1 MSPDP
6 KQSLVYRVGAGLL
19 GAGAGLVLWLL
30 WYLVLTG
37 AFALEPRA
45 AIAWA
50 AAVTVTF
57 LWMHAVPMRWNRR
70 LRTWSRLRWPPAG
83 LGWTAALAPGL
94 LLLLASLSVLLLAL
108 GLATPDQTPAPLAE
122 FMERPWGA
130 LAFVA
135 IATLA
140 VPVMEEVGFRGWVQR
155 PLERR
160 IGAQAAI
167 GVTAVLFAAV
177 HLGSSLF
184 PARVAG
190 GLVLGHA
197 VYATRS
203 VWTGILLHA
212 SWNAGMFALGALLP
226 DWDPTGA
233 GWGTAAPALAC
244 ALAGLLWCVW
254 TVRRMEYRVAEE
266 RRRSA
271 TPAP

>member
-1 MSPDP
+1 MKADR
-6 KQSLVYRVGAGLL
+6 KQTAAERIGAGLL
-19 GAGAGLVLWLL
+19 AAGAGLVLWLL

-45 AIAWA
+45 AIGWA
-50 AAVTVTF
+50 AAVTIAF

-70 LRTWSRLRWPPAG
+70 LRAWSRLRWPPAG
-83 LGWTAALAPGL
+83 IGWTAALAPGL
-94 LLLLASLSVLLLAL
+94 LLLLGSLSTALLAL
-108 GLATPDQTPAPLAE
+108 GLATPDELPKPLAE
-122 FMERPWGA
+122 FMERPWGP
-130 LAFVA
+130 LAFVL
-135 IATLA
+135 IATTA

-167 GVTAVLFAAV
+167 GVAAVLFALA
-177 HLGSSLF
+177 HLGSTLL

-212 SWNAGMFALGALLP
+212 AWNAGMFAIGALFP
-226 DWDPTGA
+226 EWDPTGA
-233 GWGTAAPALAC
+233 GWGTAGPALLGA
-244 ALAGLLWCVW
+244 AAGLLWCVW
-254 TVRRMEYRVAEE
+254 GVRRLEDRV
-266 RRRSA
+266 RRGR
-271 TPAP
+271 P